1 MIRILPNQI
10 ATPKIWNII
19 KFVSTETNEIQ
30 GKDIQRYC
38 NDLLRKLLNN
48 KMQCF
53 FCLSDERKIRTVIL
67 TEMQADNI
75 RQIKLLFVR
84 CIYTFEVMTDNN
96 RHDIFK
102 SVHEFAKKTG
112 CSIISLVAGN
122 KQMCDFAK
130 ECNFRETKR
139 IFEVKTGIS

>member
-1 MIRILPNQI
+1 MIRLLPNQI
-10 ATPKIWNII
+10 AIPKIWDII

-30 GKDIQRYC
+30 EKDIQRYY
-38 NDLLRKLLNN
+38 NDLLIKLLNN

-53 FCLSDERKIRTVIL
+53 VCLSEQRKIKTIIL

-75 RQIKLLFVR
+75 RQIKLLSVK

-102 SVHEFAKKTG
+102 SIHEFAKKTG
-112 CSIISLVAGN
+112 CSIISLAAGN

-130 ECNFRETKR
+130 GRNFRETKR